1 MSRTLAIQRTGLPL
15 GAAAPSLLS
24 SGPRARRKRGRGV
37 VDMTAFKEFAATLLE
52 NGAASYGA
60 YAANALLERHSATS
74 DRFTPES
81 FADWK
86 AHLSMRVLELSIAV
100 ETHSPE
106 LFATA
111 VDWTRQSFQARHVPQ
126 EDLEASLV
134 CLRETLLAELP
145 ENATEAIEPCFE
157 QALQRF
163 KQPVPPVERLDP
175 NHPRSHLVL
184 TYLEACL
191 TGDRHRAIRTVLDA
205 VDSGLDVQDAY
216 LDVLVPAQREV
227 GEMWHA
233 AKMGIHEEHVV
244 TATTQSVMALL
255 AERGSRNKPNGKSV
269 LLASVAS
276 NAHDLGPRVLT
287 DLFEIAGWRAIG
299 LGPSLPAED
308 LAQAV
313 SHFQVDLVALSAT
326 LITQLKNLRHAVE
339 TIRAHNADVKILVG
353 GLALAAAPGI
363 WEWVG
368 ADAHASG
375 IGDIMKSANRLV
387 GLGD

>member
-1 MSRTLAIQRTGLPL
+1 
-15 GAAAPSLLS
+15 
-24 SGPRARRKRGRGV
+24 
-37 VDMTAFKEFAATLLE
+37 MTTFKEFAATLLE
-52 NGAASYGA
+52 KGAAAYGA
-60 YAANALLERHSATS
+60 YAANALLERQPATS
-74 DRFTPES
+74 ERFTPES

-86 AHLSMRVLELSIAV
+86 SHLSMRVLELSVAV
-100 ETHSPE
+100 ETHSAE
-106 LFATA
+106 LFAAA
-111 VDWTRQSFQARHVPQ
+111 VDWTRQSFQARNVPE

-134 CLRETLLAELP
+134 CLREVLLAELP
-145 ENATEAIEPCFE
+145 ESATGAVGQCFE
-157 QALQRF
+157 RALQRF
-163 KQPVPPVERLDP
+163 KRPVPPVERLDP
-175 NHPRSHLVL
+175 SHPRSRLAL

-191 TGDRHRAIRTVLDA
+191 TGDRRRAIRIILDA

-244 TATTQSVMALL
+244 TAITQSVMALL
-255 AERGSRNKPNGKSV
+255 AERGRRSEVNGKTV

-299 LGPSLPAED
+299 LGPSIPAAD

-313 SHFQVDLVALSAT
+313 SHFQADLVALSAT
-326 LITQLKNLRHAVE
+326 LVTQLKNLRHAVE

-353 GLALAAAPGI
+353 GLALDAAPGI

-375 IGDIMKSANRLV
+375 IDEAMKTANRLV